1 MTFSTCKFVVAMMD
15 SEMFFVSKIDQP
27 IVTSPTVGVDHTL
40 QVGFPTNNGLQCGFS
55 AIWDNFC
62 IDFTVSLEHTEN
74 GCFAKGSTPSFPF
87 DPLSTEIGFI
97 NFDFSLERRFQFT
110 EMCNLFT
117 DQMEISVD
125 CIPVEMSQG

>member
-1 MTFSTCKFVVAMMD
+1 MMD

-27 IVTSPTVGVDHTL
+27 IVASPTVGEDHSL
-40 QVGFPTNNGLQCGFS
+40 QVGFPPNNGLQCGFRT
-55 AIWDNFC
+55 IWNDFG
-62 IDFTVSLEHTEN
+62 IDLAVSLEHTEY
-74 GCFAKGSTPSFPF
+74 GCFAKGTTPFFPF
-87 DPLSTEIGFI
+87 DPLSTVIGFI

-110 EMCNLFT
+110 EMCNPFT